1 MASLSR
7 GLNSSFED
15 LKFQVERSGQQ
26 SGTLSTNRPH
36 YSFADRK
43 SSARTHGEQQSFIPR
58 SVKLTPNNRGT
69 SGGEFQNIT
78 LVPGGDDWE
87 IFIDDSSIILLRNSG
102 LPASEIKKNPLSIYS
117 SVSETSRFF
126 NSPSTILKNRLH
138 VTFPN
143 WQKHSEP
150 ITLRCVITLVK
161 GVFCNNPL

>member
-43 SSARTHGEQQSFIPR
+43 SSTRTHGEQQSFIPR

-117 SVSETSRFF
+117 SVSEY
-126 NSPSTILKNRLH
+126 NSEE
-138 VTFPN
+138 
-143 WQKHSEP
+143 Q
-150 ITLRCVITLVK
+150 ITRYISKLAETQ
-161 GVFCNNPL
+161 

>member
-26 SGTLSTNRPH
+26 SGTLSTNRPD

-43 SSARTHGEQQSFIPR
+43 SSTRTHGEQQLFIPR

-69 SGGEFQNIT
+69 SGGEFQNKTSIT

-87 IFIDDSSIILLRNSG
+87 IFIDDSSFILIRNSG
-102 LPASEIKKNPLSIYS
+102 LPASEI
-117 SVSETSRFF
+117 
-126 NSPSTILKNRLH
+126 
-138 VTFPN
+138 
-143 WQKHSEP
+143 
-150 ITLRCVITLVK
+150 
-161 GVFCNNPL
+161 

>member
-36 YSFADRK
+36 YSVADRK
-43 SSARTHGEQQSFIPR
+43 SSTRTHGEQQSFIPR

-138 VTFPN
+138 FQTGRNTVN
-143 WQKHSEP
+143 QSH
-150 ITLRCVITLVK
+150 
-161 GVFCNNPL
+161 

>member
-43 SSARTHGEQQSFIPR
+43 SSTRTHGEQQSFIPR

-69 SGGEFQNIT
+69 SGGEFQSIT

-102 LPASEIKKNPLSIYS
+102 LPASEIKKKSIIDIFI
-117 SVSETSRFF
+117 SV
-126 NSPSTILKNRLH
+126 
-138 VTFPN
+138 
-143 WQKHSEP
+143 
-150 ITLRCVITLVK
+150 
-161 GVFCNNPL
+161 